1 MNEYSDYLSHHG
13 VLGQKW
19 GVRRYQNPDGTL
31 TAAGRKRIYQDDG
44 SNRVE
49 SYKSRARRSAEAW
62 KQGQLASKY
71 ASKAVDARV
80 KGNTSKANKYKDL
93 ANKANVNAKIYGKGL
108 SKAEKEVG
116 GYKYIHDRNTAIG
129 AVIGT
134 ALGGPITGVLAG
146 VIVHNIPSKA
156 YSEASKAAKAEY
168 DMWANEK
175 IKNIGM

>member
-1 MNEYSDYLSHHG
+1 MANEYISHHG

-49 SYKSRARRSAEAW
+49 SYSSRARRSAEAW
-62 KQGQLASKY
+62 KQGQLATKY

-93 ANKANVNAKIYGKGL
+93 ANKANVNAKIYSKGL
-108 SKAEKEVG
+108 GKAEKELG
-116 GYKYIHDRNTAIG
+116 GHKYIHDRNT
-129 AVIGT
+129 VIGT
-134 ALGGPITGVLAG
+134 AVGTVIGGPIVGALSG
-146 VIVHNIPSKA
+146 IVVHSIPSKA

-168 DMWANEK
+168 DKWAEEK
-175 IKNIGM
+175 IKNIGI